1 MMESNSQTQVA
12 LLVFVEVARQQRAAL
27 AIAMTTGREERPTNL
42 EQNVIVVVAVLQA
55 LAALAQ
61 VEVRAVTD
69 KTTQQ
74 TMSHIVTLHQL

>member
-1 MMESNSQTQVA
+1 MMEISSQTQVA

-27 AIAMTTGREERPTNL
+27 AVAVTTGREERATNL

-61 VEVRAVTD
+61 VEVRAVTNP
-69 KTTQQ
+69 TT
-74 TMSHIVTLHQL
+74 